1 MKTTA
6 LCLVAITAALALSGC
21 YSDSLKPDGTSGDAV
36 TFVLPVGY
44 LSAYLRAQQ
53 AMQACFG
60 GDGSLWSGDPPIR
73 SSIER
78 ADQSGTVSLYSGL
91 WNHTIFLSASVK
103 GIAAHQTRVT
113 LRKIAGLGPGWG
125 HPIARLHAAMLSEQ
139 ATCKT

>member
-6 LCLVAITAALALSGC
+6 LCIVAITAAIALSGC
-21 YSDSLKPDGTSGDAV
+21 YSASLKPDGTSSDEA

-113 LRKIAGLGPGWG
+113 LRKISGRTAWA
-125 HPIARLHAAMLSEQ
+125 HPIKRLHAAMLSDQ
-139 ATCKT
+139 AACKT